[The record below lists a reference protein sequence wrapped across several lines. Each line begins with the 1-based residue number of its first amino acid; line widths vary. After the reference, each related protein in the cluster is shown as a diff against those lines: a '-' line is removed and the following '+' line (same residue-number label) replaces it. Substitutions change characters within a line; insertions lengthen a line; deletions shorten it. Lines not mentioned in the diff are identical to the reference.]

1 MACSGFSLVCDS
13 EGEKMERKRILS
25 GMRPTGKLHLGNY
38 AGVLVNWVRLQDEYR
53 CFFEVADWH
62 ALTTAYDKTA
72 DLTEDTVEVV
82 IDWLSAG
89 IDIEKSVV
97 FLQSDVK
104 EHAELHLLLSMLVSV
119 PRLQRNP
126 TLKEQVRDLDL
137 GENISYGHLGYPVL
151 QAADI
156 LLYKGDAVP
165 VGEDQLPHLEI
176 TRELARKFN
185 TVYGVDVFPIPEPIL
200 TKFARLPGLDG
211 KRMSKSLGNVILLA
225 DPPETILSKVMT
237 AITDPEKIRMGDRG
251 HPDICNIF
259 AYHQTFS
266 QENIAEIEATC
277 KEGSRGCVACKK
289 EAAEAISHFLAPI
302 REKRAEYEKDRGR
315 ILKILQEGAVKA
327 RETAGSTM
335 VEVRRAMNLELG

>member
-1 MACSGFSLVCDS
+1 M
-13 EGEKMERKRILS
+13 KRKRILS

-38 AGVLVNWVRLQDEYR
+38 AGVLVNWVRLQDEYQ

-62 ALTTAYDKTA
+62 ALTTGYDKTA
-72 DLTEDTVEVV
+72 NLTEDTVEVV

-89 IDIEKSVV
+89 IDVEKSVV

-104 EHAELHLLLSMLVSV
+104 EHAELHLLLSMLISV

-126 TLKEQVRDLDL
+126 TLKDQIRDLEL
-137 GENISYGHLGYPVL
+137 GENITYGHLGYPVL

-156 LLYKGDAVP
+156 LMYKGNAVP

-185 TVYGVDVFPIPEPIL
+185 TLYNVEVFPVPEPIL

-211 KRMSKSLGNVILLA
+211 KRMSKSVGNVILLS
-225 DPPETILSKVMT
+225 DPPDLIEQKVKT
-237 AITDPEKIRMGDRG
+237 AITDPEKIRMGDPG
-251 HPDICNIF
+251 HPDICNVF

-266 QENIAEIEATC
+266 PDNAAEIQKTC
-277 KEGSRGCVACKK
+277 MDGSRGCVACKK
-289 EAAEAISHFLAPI
+289 EAAEAIAAFLAPM
-302 REKRAEYEKDRGR
+302 RRKRAEYEKDRGR
-315 ILKILQEGAVKA
+315 ILKMLEEGAARA
-327 RETAGSTM
+327 REVACATM
-335 VEVRRAMNLELG
+335 EEVREAMNLELG

>member
-1 MACSGFSLVCDS
+1 M
-13 EGEKMERKRILS
+13 KRKRILS

-38 AGVLVNWVRLQDEYR
+38 AGVLVNWVRLQDEYQ

-62 ALTTAYDKTA
+62 ALTTGYDKTA
-72 DLTEDTVEVV
+72 NLTEDTVEVV

-104 EHAELHLLLSMLVSV
+104 EHAELHLLLSMLISV

-126 TLKEQVRDLDL
+126 TLKEQVRDLEL
-137 GENISYGHLGYPVL
+137 GENITYGHLGYPVL

-156 LLYKGDAVP
+156 LLYKGNAVP

-185 TVYGVDVFPIPEPIL
+185 TLYEVDVFPVPEPIL

-211 KRMSKSLGNVILLA
+211 KRMSKSVGNVILLA
-225 DPPETILSKVMT
+225 DPPETIEKKVKT
-237 AITDPEKIRMGDRG
+237 AITDPEKIRMGDPG
-251 HPDICNIF
+251 HPDICNVF

-266 QENIAEIEATC
+266 SENVAAIESTC
-277 KEGSRGCVACKK
+277 KDGSRGCVACKK
-289 EAAEAISHFLAPI
+289 EAADAISDFLAPM
-302 REKRAEYEKDRGR
+302 REKRAEYEKDKGQ
-315 ILKILQEGAVKA
+315 ILNILEEGAVKA
-327 RETAGSTM
+327 REVASATM
-335 VEVRRAMNLELG
+335 EEVREAMNLELDETPGSK

>member
-1 MACSGFSLVCDS
+1 M
-13 EGEKMERKRILS
+13 KRKRILS

-38 AGVLVNWVRLQDEYR
+38 AGVLVNWVRLQDEYQ

-62 ALTTAYDKTA
+62 ALTTGYDKTA
-72 DLTEDTVEVV
+72 NLTEDTVEVV

-104 EHAELHLLLSMLVSV
+104 EHAELHLLLSMLISV

-126 TLKEQVRDLDL
+126 TLKDQVRDLEL
-137 GENISYGHLGYPVL
+137 GENITYGHLGYPVL

-156 LLYKGDAVP
+156 LIYKGNAVP

-176 TRELARKFN
+176 TRELARRFN
-185 TVYGVDVFPIPEPIL
+185 TLYNVEVFPVPEPIL

-211 KRMSKSLGNVILLA
+211 KRMSKSVGNVILLS
-225 DPPETILSKVMT
+225 DPPEEIEKKVKT
-237 AITDPEKIRMGDRG
+237 AITDPEKIRMGDPG
-251 HPDICNIF
+251 HPDICNVF

-266 QENIAEIEATC
+266 AANVGEIEKTC
-277 KEGSRGCVACKK
+277 KDGSRGCVACKK
-289 EAAEAISHFLAPI
+289 EAAEAIAGFLAPM
-302 REKRAEYEKDRGR
+302 REKRAEYEKDKGQ
-315 ILKILQEGAVKA
+315 ILKLLEEGAAKA
-327 RETAGSTM
+327 REVACETM
-335 VEVRRAMNLELG
+335 AEVRTAMNLELG

>member
-1 MACSGFSLVCDS
+1 M
-13 EGEKMERKRILS
+13 KRKRILS

-38 AGVLVNWVRLQDEYR
+38 AGVLVNWVRLQDEYQ

-62 ALTTAYDKTA
+62 ALTTGYDKTA
-72 DLTEDTVEVV
+72 NLTEDTVEVV

-89 IDIEKSVV
+89 IDIKKSVV

-126 TLKEQVRDLDL
+126 TLKDQARDLEL
-137 GENISYGHLGYPVL
+137 GENITYGHLGYPVL

-156 LLYKGDAVP
+156 LMYKGNAVP

-185 TVYGVDVFPIPEPIL
+185 TLYGVDVFPVPEPIL

-211 KRMSKSLGNVILLA
+211 RRMSKSVGNVILLA
-225 DPPETILSKVMT
+225 DQPEEIEKKVKT
-237 AITDPEKIRMGDRG
+237 AITDPEKVRMGDPG
-251 HPDICNIF
+251 HPDICNVY

-266 QENIAEIEATC
+266 SGNLEEIEKTC
-277 KEGSRGCVACKK
+277 KDGSRGCVVCKK
-289 EAAEAISHFLAPI
+289 EAAEAIAGFLAPI
-302 REKRAEYEKDRGR
+302 RQKRADYEKDRGQ
-315 ILKILQEGAVKA
+315 ILKLLEEGAERAREVA
-327 RETAGSTM
+327 RETMG
-335 VEVRRAMNLELG
+335 EVRKAMNLELG

>member
-1 MACSGFSLVCDS
+1 M
-13 EGEKMERKRILS
+13 KRKRILS

-38 AGVLVNWVRLQDEYR
+38 AGVLVNWVRLQDEYQ

-62 ALTTAYDKTA
+62 ALTTGYEQTA
-72 DLTEDTVEVV
+72 NLKEDIIEVV

-104 EHAELHLLLSMLVSV
+104 EHAELNLLLSMLVSV

-126 TLKEQVRDLDL
+126 TLKEQVRDLEL
-137 GENISYGHLGYPVL
+137 GENISFGHLGYPVL

-156 LLYKGDAVP
+156 LVYKGNAVP

-176 TRELARKFN
+176 TRELARRFN
-185 TVYGVDVFPIPEPIL
+185 TVYGVEVFPIPEPIL

-211 KRMSKSLGNVILLA
+211 KRMSKSVGNVILLA
-225 DPPETILSKVMT
+225 DLPEVIEKKVMT
-237 AITDPEKIRMGDRG
+237 AITDPEKIRMGDPG

-259 AYHQTFS
+259 AYQQTF
-266 QENIAEIEATC
+266 NAGAVPEIERTC
-277 KEGSRGCVACKK
+277 RDGSRGCVQCKR
-289 EAAEAISHFLAPI
+289 EAARAIAEFLVPMRA
-302 REKRAEYEKDRGR
+302 KRAEYEKDKAQIVS
-315 ILKILQEGAVKA
+315 ILDQGAVRA
-327 RETAGSTM
+327 REVAAATLA
-335 VEVRRAMNLELG
+335 EARKAMNLGLH

>member
-1 MACSGFSLVCDS
+1 M
-13 EGEKMERKRILS
+13 KRKRILS

-38 AGVLVNWVRLQDEYR
+38 AGVLVNWVRLQDEYQ

-62 ALTTAYDKTA
+62 ALTTGYDNTA
-72 DLTEDTVEVV
+72 NLTEDTVEVV

-104 EHAELHLLLSMLVSV
+104 EHAELHLLLSMLISV

-126 TLKEQVRDLDL
+126 TLKEQVRDLEL

-156 LLYKGDAVP
+156 MLYKGNAVP

-185 TVYGVDVFPIPEPIL
+185 TVYEVDVFPVPEPIL

-211 KRMSKSLGNVILLA
+211 KRMSKSVGNVILLA
-225 DPPETILSKVMT
+225 DPPEVIEKKVKT
-237 AITDPEKIRMGDRG
+237 AITDPEKIRMGDPG
-251 HPDICNIF
+251 HPDICNVF

-266 QENIAEIEATC
+266 SENIGEIEKTC
-277 KEGSRGCVACKK
+277 RDGSRGCVACKI
-289 EAAEAISHFLAPI
+289 EAAQVISDFLAPM

-315 ILKILQEGAVKA
+315 ILKILEEGAVKA
-327 RETAGSTM
+327 REVASSTM
-335 VEVRRAMNLELG
+335 VQVRKAMNLELG